1 MGLSPYPD
9 STRSDTRGLV
19 ECKSVSIQDDGH
31 LFECFS
37 PLTSAGEFRFRSE
50 VDYLPL
56 FPQYL
61 RR

>member
-1 MGLSPYPD
+1 MGLCPYPD
-9 STRSDTRGLV
+9 STRSDMRELV
-19 ECKSVSIQDDGH
+19 ECKAVSIQDDGY

-37 PLTSAGEFRFRSE
+37 PLSSAGESRSRSE